1 MFLLKSPFPGNGSG
15 NTVQGCTSYN
25 AADCQNINLIKIGA
39 SLNNYI
45 EDNYKVQSWMMMAM
59 SPAAVVTEVTN
70 MDTSAC
76 CSVEDTWR
84 FSNIIS
90 NSNCDDGDE

>member
-1 MFLLKSPFPGNGSG
+1 M
-15 NTVQGCTSYN
+15 
-25 AADCQNINLIKIGA
+25 
-39 SLNNYI
+39 I
-45 EDNYKVQSWMMMAM
+45 EM
-59 SPAAVVTEVTN
+59 SPAAVVTEVTS

>member
-1 MFLLKSPFPGNGSG
+1 MH
-15 NTVQGCTSYN
+15 
-25 AADCQNINLIKIGA
+25 
-39 SLNNYI
+39 
-45 EDNYKVQSWMMMAM
+45 SWMMIAM

-84 FSNIIS
+84 VFQCTIVMVMVAI
-90 NSNCDDGDE
+90 DDYRTRMIREALKNKLFF